1 MMTDTFEADLRQALA
16 RRAADVPDAT
26 ADRLRDANYRPQTR
40 VRPGRLT
47 AVGLAAVRLAAVGLA
62 VALTAGVTVAVLP
75 SHGQSPASRARQN
88 TLGAATAGEGSRP
101 AQLLA
106 DRAAAAALAGPEV
119 KPGEW
124 VYRQLMY
131 ASPAGPGGK
140 AVESMWFTAAGRPG
154 YADDGAPMEL
164 QVFPAIGY
172 AQLGALPADPAALEK
187 YLANAGWRNEFA
199 PGQQVSPEAGNKN
212 ASAFD
217 QITAMLWLY
226 TMPSRLTAELY
237 HALADVPGVTVDK
250 HATDLAGRPGVA
262 FVLPPADGYPY
273 RLELVL
279 NGSDDRLTGLQQWFV
294 GRVAGET
301 GIRTIPLAQFAL
313 LQTAFVARPGDRPAV
328 QK

>member
-1 MMTDTFEADLRQALA
+1 MMSDTFEADLRRALA
-16 RRAADVPDAT
+16 RRAGDVPETT

-40 VRPGRLT
+40 VRPGGLT
-47 AVGLAAVRLAAVGLA
+47 AVGVAAVGVAAALA
-62 VALTAGVTVAVLP
+62 AGVTVAVLP
-75 SHGQSPASRARQN
+75 SHGRSPASQARPN
-88 TLGAATAGEGSRP
+88 TFGPAAAGAGNRP

-106 DRAAAAALAGPEV
+106 DRAAAAALAGPAV
-119 KPGEW
+119 KPGQW

-131 ASPAGPGGK
+131 SSPAGQGGPGGT
-140 AVESMWFTAAGRPG
+140 AVESMWFTAAGQQG
-154 YADDGAPMEL
+154 YAGAGAPMEL
-164 QVFPAIGY
+164 QVFPAVGY
-172 AQLGALPADPAALEK
+172 AQLGALPAGPAALEK
-187 YLANAGWRNEFA
+187 YLANAGWRSEFA
-199 PGQQVSPEAGNKN
+199 PGQQVSAAAGNKN
-212 ASAFD
+212 AAAFD

-226 TMPSRLTAELY
+226 TMPSKLTAELY

-279 NGSDDRLTGLQQWFV
+279 DGSDDRLTGLQRWFV

-313 LQTAFVARPGDRPAV
+313 LRTAFVARPGDRPAV